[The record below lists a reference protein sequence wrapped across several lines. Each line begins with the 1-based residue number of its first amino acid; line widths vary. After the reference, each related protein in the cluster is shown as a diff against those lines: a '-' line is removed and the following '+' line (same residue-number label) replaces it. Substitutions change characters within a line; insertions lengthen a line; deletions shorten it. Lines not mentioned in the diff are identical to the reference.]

1 MNAARLAF
9 LGLLLLAG
17 AAQAQN
23 SDVCSR
29 EADDATRRVERE
41 MARQAP
47 SKYDTAAY
55 QRWSQTLHEQLEA
68 VNRRYE
74 DCRRSAQRPAN
85 AQTFNKLEACRETA
99 LRQLDDLKKRYASPT
114 PSLAEQ
120 TAIRDG
126 QMAILD
132 ARMACERAAAKG

>member
-1 MNAARLAF
+1 MNAALPAL

-17 AAQAQN
+17 AAQAQH
-23 SDVCSR
+23 SDACSR
-29 EADDATRRVERE
+29 EAEDATRRVERD
-41 MARQAP
+41 MSGQAP

-74 DCRRSAQRPAN
+74 DCRRSTQRPPS
-85 AQTFNKLEACRETA
+85 AQTIGKLEACRNTA
-99 LRQLDDLKKRYASPT
+99 LRQLDDLQKRYASPK

-126 QMAILD
+126 QTAILD